1 MYSVI
6 EIEGMLETKIVYV
19 SKLFYISRN
28 NTQYMPG
35 TANTGWFGTGT
46 TTNTYRR
53 DPSPPSSSTYTSS
66 GKIDNHLKFSFYRK
80 TTLSFFLSYRF
91 WWNYSSLR

>member
-1 MYSVI
+1 VI
-6 EIEGMLETKIVYV
+6 KY
-19 SKLFYISRN
+19 FSRP

-53 DPSPPSSSTYTSS
+53 DTSPPSSSSGGTHTST
-66 GKIDNHLKFSFYRK
+66 GKISDRVFSFC
-80 TTLSFFLSYRF
+80 
-91 WWNYSSLR
+91 